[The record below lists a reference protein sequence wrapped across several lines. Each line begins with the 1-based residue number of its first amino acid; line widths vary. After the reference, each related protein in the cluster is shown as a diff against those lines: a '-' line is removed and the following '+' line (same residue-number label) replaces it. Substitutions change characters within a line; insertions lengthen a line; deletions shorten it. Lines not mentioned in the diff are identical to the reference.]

1 MISRRLSAEQRCAL
15 ALLAGAG
22 TNGVTETIMLA
33 RGFTR
38 AMLFLLVRKGQA
50 TARRELVRAGGKAI
64 EVDRVRIT
72 AAGRRAL
79 EDLTGL

>member
-1 MISRRLSAEQRCAL
+1 MISPLSAEQRRAL
-15 ALLAGAG
+15 VLLAGAG
-22 TNGVTETIMLA
+22 MNGVTEAIMLA

-38 AMLFLLVRKGQA
+38 AMLFLLVRKGHA
-50 TARRELVRAGGKAI
+50 TARWELVRAGGKAI
-64 EVDRVRIT
+64 EVGRVRIT